1 MKFAIIGPGALGCL
15 LTALLAESGQ
25 EVVLLDHRAERAHF
39 ISDRGIHVESE
50 SGERRVKVK
59 VTDEPKQAADADL
72 VFVCVKAYS
81 TRDAIAPVATL
92 LGKNARVLT
101 LQNGLG
107 NVEALADA
115 VGRNRVWG
123 GTTAQGATELGLGQI
138 RHGGRGDTAIAP
150 AKSGADKDR
159 LDEVASILNSAKVPT
174 HVEADVNSLIWSKL
188 IVNVGINPLTA
199 LTRLRNG
206 QLLEHLGTQNIMET
220 AVAEASAVA
229 KALKVKLLY
238 PDSLERVR
246 EVARVTAP
254 NVASMLQDIL
264 AMRRTEIDHINGA
277 VTDYGAKLG
286 IPTPVNQTLTDLI
299 KTIQASYGDRV

>member
-1 MKFAIIGPGALGCL
+1 M
-15 LTALLAESGQ
+15 
-25 EVVLLDHRAERAHF
+25 
-39 ISDRGIHVESE
+39 
-50 SGERRVKVK
+50 
-59 VTDEPKQAADADL
+59 
-72 VFVCVKAYS
+72 
-81 TRDAIAPVATL
+81 
-92 LGKNARVLT
+92 
-101 LQNGLG
+101 
-107 NVEALADA
+107 EALSEA
-115 VGRNRVWG
+115 VGSNRVWG

-150 AKSGADKDR
+150 VKPGADADR
-159 LDEVASILNSAKVPT
+159 LQETASILNAANVSTK
-174 HVEADVNSLIWSKL
+174 VEADVNSLIWSKL

-206 QLLEHLGTQNIMET
+206 QLLEHLGTQSIMED
-220 AVAEASAVA
+220 AVAEAAAVA
-229 KALKVKLLY
+229 EALKVKLLY
-238 PDSLERVR
+238 PEPLERVR

-277 VTDYGAKLG
+277 VADHGAKLG